1 MGKSMIHFVD
11 LKDPSH
17 KRASTDFC
25 EPKLN
30 LLAHAQCLEIGI
42 GSQCGGHGI
51 CGGDRV
57 RVQVLGGSETQSTLS
72 ATLSAP
78 LSPPTEAE
86 LKHLSPKEL
95 AEGYRL
101 ACQCYPNEASLELK
115 IDASITLGT

>member
-1 MGKSMIHFVD
+1 MGQSMIHFVD
-11 LKDPSH
+11 FKDPSR
-17 KRASTDFC
+17 KPASTDFC

-57 RVQVLGGSETQSTLS
+57 RVRVLGG
-72 ATLSAP
+72 AGNKAP

-95 AEGYRL
+95 ALGYRL
-101 ACQCYPNEASLELK
+101 ACQCYPNEASLELQ
-115 IDASITLGT
+115 IEASITLET